1 MNIQF
6 YSLSNCYVWFR
17 LWFNNLIWTF
27 WGFNLFSFALW
38 LDNLILNLVRFLV
51 YIIFSKICFDDTLS
65 LHLDELL
72 RQLVIRHRR
81 VHVLLGG
88 CISLEWLL
96 CHHISKPRR
105 LRLLIDFIT
114 IQLISTVLLM
124 LNPHRSNVTPVLR
137 NGYQVFVLIS
147 E

>member
-1 MNIQF
+1 MNIKF
-6 YSLSNCYVWFR
+6 YSCYYFYVWFR
-17 LWFNNLIWTF
+17 LWFNNFILTF
-27 WGFNLFSFALW
+27 GGFNLFNFALG
-38 LDNLILNLVRFLV
+38 LDNLILNLVRTIVFL
-51 YIIFSKICFDDTLS
+51 IFLEVCFDETLS
-65 LHLDELL
+65 LDLDELL

-96 CHHISKPRR
+96 SHHLSEPRR
-105 LRLLIDFIT
+105 LGLLIDFIT